1 MNNNSNGHN
10 GRAQSQSGPS
20 FGPSS
25 GFPPDTEIDKFDEI
39 SVVGGPLNSGP
50 DHSPSLSHSSPFGPG
65 SFLPPTGMGLS
76 SPMGTRERDS
86 FSGFDSPLGMNLT
99 GSSPGQARPNPRD
112 GSSLYNSQFPPR
124 LDDSGFSQ
132 GHSVG
137 GGGIGEPGAILP
149 PSGPLMMP
157 YPSHLRALKRTHS
170 APSVGPDVGMGSGV
184 GSLPEM
190 AHRPGNPVKVKFR
203 LKGQPHS
210 GISVA
215 EAINRERLSQNHEY
229 MMHDIAPDTPGKMTL
244 KVRVRC
250 LRSHFPSFLY
260 T

>member
-1 MNNNSNGHN
+1 
-10 GRAQSQSGPS
+10 
-20 FGPSS
+20 
-25 GFPPDTEIDKFDEI
+25 
-39 SVVGGPLNSGP
+39 
-50 DHSPSLSHSSPFGPG
+50 
-65 SFLPPTGMGLS
+65 
-76 SPMGTRERDS
+76 MGT
-86 FSGFDSPLGMNLT
+86 P
-99 GSSPGQARPNPRD
+99 RPNPRD

-170 APSVGPDVGMGSGV
+170 APSVGPDVGMGSEV

-244 KVRVRC
+244 KVRWTGYRSNTYSIPLSTDWNGSVNLASLARRTARAIVHFMQANGITLSWDRVVI
-250 LRSHFPSFLY
+250 LRLEETRSGIWIPVLVTH
-260 T
+260 